1 MIRSYDSA
9 IIDVITRINV
19 PLIRIFGLYVIFH
32 GHYSPGGGFQGG
44 VVLAVSVILMRLALG
59 QEESYR
65 RFPPRAGL
73 VLASVGVI
81 TFSLAGVIPYLLGA
95 DFLDYGH
102 LPLAGL
108 EEPTRRYWA
117 ILAVEVGIGFGV
129 WGALVAIFDTLT
141 GERLDGEEPTGERT

>member
-1 MIRSYDSA
+1 VIRAYHSA

-44 VVLAVSVILMRLALG
+44 VILAVSVILMRLALH

-81 TFSLAGVIPYLLGA
+81 TFSLAGVLPYLLGA

-102 LPLAGL
+102 LPLPGL
-108 EEPTRRYWA
+108 EEPARRYWA
-117 ILAVEVGIGFGV
+117 ILAVEIGIGFGV

-141 GERLDGEEPTGERT
+141 GDRS

>member
-1 MIRSYDSA
+1 VIRRYDSA

-44 VVLAVSVILMRLALG
+44 VILAVSVILMRLALG
-59 QEESYR
+59 KEESYE
-65 RFPPRAGL
+65 RFPPGAGL
-73 VLASVGVI
+73 VLASAGVI
-81 TFSLAGVIPYLLGA
+81 TFGLAAWRPFLMGA
-95 DFLDYGH
+95 DFLDYGE
-102 LPLAGL
+102 LPLPGL
-108 EEPTRRYWA
+108 EPVDRRYWA

-141 GERLDGEEPTGERT
+141 GSRT